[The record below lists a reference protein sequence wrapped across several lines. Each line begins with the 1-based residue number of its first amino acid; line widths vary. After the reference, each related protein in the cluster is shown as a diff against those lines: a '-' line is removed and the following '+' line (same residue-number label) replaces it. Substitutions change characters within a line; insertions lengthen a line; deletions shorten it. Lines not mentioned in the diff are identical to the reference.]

1 MQRDARGVVSSPH
14 IHGGASVAGVMG
26 RVLIALLPGVIV
38 SAWFLG
44 PGVLLQIGIA
54 ALAALAAEAVMLSIR
69 GEPVR
74 RFLFDGTAIVAGALI
89 GLAMPPLA
97 PWWLAALAAVFAMV
111 VVKHAYGG
119 VGHNLFNPAMAGYA
133 LLLVCFPYAMKS
145 WPAPG
150 AEVWAAD
157 VLGAVFLPDAATVD
171 AMSGATALSFVR
183 DGLQGMKMLSE
194 LAPGEAAS
202 LLGRGAPW
210 VNLAFLGGGLALLAA
225 GVIRWQ
231 IPAGFLLGLLA
242 VSLLLY
248 LGDAQRHASPLFH
261 MLSGAT
267 MLGAFFI
274 ATDPVSSPVTPR
286 GRLVFGLLIG
296 ALVVLIRR
304 FGHYPDGVAFA
315 VLLMNAAAPLI
326 DRYTRPRVYGERD
339 TR

>member
-1 MQRDARGVVSSPH
+1 MQRDAETVIGSPH
-14 IHGGASVAGVMG
+14 IHSGASVGGVMR
-26 RVLIALLPGVIV
+26 RVLVALLPGVIV
-38 SAWFLG
+38 SAWLLG
-44 PGVLLQIGIA
+44 PGVLLQIAIA
-54 ALAALAAEAVMLSIR
+54 TVAALAAEAAMLSVR
-69 GEPVR
+69 GLAKRP
-74 RFLFDGTAIVAGALI
+74 FLFDGTAIVAGVLL

-97 PWWLAALAAVFAMV
+97 PWWLGTLAAVFAMV

-150 AEVWAAD
+150 AELWAAD
-157 VLGAVFLPDAATVD
+157 VLGAVFPVD
-171 AMSGATALSFVR
+171 ASRVDAVSGATALSFVR

-194 LAPGEAAS
+194 LRPGEAA
-202 LLGRGAPW
+202 GGAAW
-210 VNLAFLGGGLALLAA
+210 VNVAFLGGGLVLLAA

-231 IPAGFLLGLLA
+231 IPAGFLAGLIA
-242 VSLLLY
+242 VSLLLH

-261 MLSGAT
+261 LMNGAT

-286 GRLVFGLLIG
+286 GRLVFGLLVG

-304 FGHYPDGVAFA
+304 FGQYPDGVAFA

-339 TR
+339 AR